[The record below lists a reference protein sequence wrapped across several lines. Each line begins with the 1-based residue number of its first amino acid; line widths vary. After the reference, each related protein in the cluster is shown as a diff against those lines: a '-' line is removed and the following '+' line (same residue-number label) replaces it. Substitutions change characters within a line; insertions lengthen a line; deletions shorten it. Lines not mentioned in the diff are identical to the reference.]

1 MVEITNV
8 KVYDLKE
15 SVIACRNAMR
25 TEPAE
30 YTDEE
35 FEKSLER
42 AIKLAKSPSNS
53 GHCNF
58 LKGIRVSY
66 DIKYPNYFSPEL
78 QRYGFNDIVC
88 SASKMHRLMA
98 MDLDKCCNKYV
109 TQAHIDGLQLHIDRY
124 NSLAQWD
131 DATLNQG
138 ICIHFR
144 DGSFIK
150 AKGREEILYHVFM
163 FIISNCPQGIELF
176 MRCSTNYMQ
185 LRTIYHQRKNH
196 KLKADW
202 GAFCKF
208 IEELPYFNEFINPKP
223 VSSQKGVYMILLNVR
238 EYDSLEDGEW
248 QHIYISTDREKAM
261 RKFYEIIQEAR
272 QEGKEYSKDYE
283 EAEEQKK
290 NEFQYYL
297 GKWCYTYKLVEKEI
311 D

>member
-53 GHCNF
+53 GHCAW
-58 LKGIRVSY
+58 LKGVRVSF

-78 QRYGFNDIVC
+78 QRYHFMDIVC
-88 SASKMHRLMA
+88 SSSKMHRLLAMA
-98 MDLDKCCNKYV
+98 DKPECYNKYV
-109 TQAHIDGLQLHIDRY
+109 NQASLNNMKLLLAEY
-124 NSLAQWD
+124 NTVCDTGDTNDQYEA
-131 DATLNQG
+131 
-138 ICIHFR
+138 
-144 DGSFIK
+144 
-150 AKGREEILYHVFM
+150 FM
-163 FIISNCPQGIELF
+163 RLVSNCPQGIELF

-208 IEELPYFNEFINPKP
+208 IEELPYFEEFIN
-223 VSSQKGVYMILLNVR
+223 QK
-238 EYDSLEDGEW
+238 
-248 QHIYISTDREKAM
+248 
-261 RKFYEIIQEAR
+261 
-272 QEGKEYSKDYE
+272 
-283 EAEEQKK
+283 
-290 NEFQYYL
+290 
-297 GKWCYTYKLVEKEI
+297 
-311 D
+311 

>member
-8 KVYDLKE
+8 KVYDLRE

-42 AIKLAKSPSNS
+42 AVKLAKSPSNS
-53 GHCNF
+53 GHANF

-88 SASKMHRLMA
+88 SASKMHRILK

-109 TQAHIDGLQLHIDRY
+109 TESCIAELQSHIDKY
-124 NSLAQWD
+124 NCLAECD
-131 DATLNQG
+131 NIGDN
-138 ICIHFR
+138 ICFRFR
-144 DGSFIK
+144 DGSKVIPK
-150 AKGREEILYHVFM
+150 DKKEALYMAFM
-163 FIISNCPQGIELF
+163 RVLSNCPQGIELF

-185 LRTIYHQRKNH
+185 LRNIYHQRKH
-196 KLKADW
+196 HVLKDDW

-208 IEELPYFNEFINPKP
+208 IEELPYFKEFINP
-223 VSSQKGVYMILLNVR
+223 
-238 EYDSLEDGEW
+238 E
-248 QHIYISTDREKAM
+248 
-261 RKFYEIIQEAR
+261 
-272 QEGKEYSKDYE
+272 
-283 EAEEQKK
+283 
-290 NEFQYYL
+290 
-297 GKWCYTYKLVEKEI
+297 
-311 D
+311 

>member
-8 KVYDLKE
+8 KVYDLRE

-30 YTDEE
+30 YSDEE

-42 AIKLAKSPSNS
+42 AVKLAKSPSNS
-53 GHCNF
+53 GHANF

-109 TQAHIDGLQLHIDRY
+109 TQDSIDELQSHIDRY

-131 DATLNQG
+131 DAALNDG

-144 DGSFIK
+144 DGSFIL
-150 AKGREEILYHVFM
+150 AKGKQEILYRLFM

-185 LRTIYHQRKNH
+185 LRNIYHQRKH
-196 KLKADW
+196 HALKEDW
-202 GAFCKF
+202 QDGFCKF
-208 IEELPYFNEFINPKP
+208 IEELPYLF
-223 VSSQKGVYMILLNVR
+223 QCYVR
-238 EYDSLEDGEW
+238 
-248 QHIYISTDREKAM
+248 
-261 RKFYEIIQEAR
+261 
-272 QEGKEYSKDYE
+272 
-283 EAEEQKK
+283 
-290 NEFQYYL
+290 
-297 GKWCYTYKLVEKEI
+297 
-311 D
+311 